1 MLRIPFYLGYA
12 ARNLRRGARWT
23 TFAIFCI
30 AAGVA
35 TVVALRSLGLA
46 IGDSLVDTVRVTN
59 HGDITISRQNPGR
72 SIFPG
77 FTPRSDANAEFTP
90 EQVEAMTSWARE
102 ANAQITFYTRNGGLQ
117 VTALDAVT
125 VGRPQF
131 VNVLLVDPETFPPTG
146 DIRAQDPAG
155 TPLRDLLAGANQI
168 VISRNLADSQGLAV
182 GDTVR
187 VSNTTETFTVT
198 GIVATENEASL
209 TNPIAGFFGFAY
221 LNAAQ
226 AETLQLSSQPN
237 TISLVLPPG
246 MDIAETAANQL
257 RQITRGGYYSL
268 LPEMIERNA
277 QVADIIGRFIVVTGL
292 GALLIGGVGII
303 NTMLVMVG
311 RRTEEI
317 AALKTFGLKGR
328 QIGALFL
335 AEAFLL
341 GVLGS
346 VVGCVLG
353 VLLSIGVN
361 QYGAAFL
368 GQQLPWRIYPE
379 ALLYGI
385 GVGIVITLVFGVLP
399 VLTAIRIR
407 PAIILRPNETH
418 LPGVGVLH
426 AIVALVLVVLVVGAI
441 AGNII
446 GSVVVG
452 IIAVAL
458 TLLILGFLVGVMWL
472 LVWFVSHLPS
482 FGSVDL
488 RLALRNLT
496 ARRVR
501 TATTLLALSAGMF
514 ALSSI
519 TFIGVGT
526 REILQFQMSET
537 LGGNVL
543 VFPALGMF
551 SQTLAQNMLNS
562 QLEGVEGIENNM
574 RLGVYDADLVAV
586 NGQQPV
592 DTESNPFGGSNPSG
606 RFEITVLM
614 RDNSNPA
621 AVESTIVRGRDFTV
635 DDRGQPVIIA
645 SEDWAAA
652 QGADIGSTLTFF
664 VRGEAR
670 DFTVIGLVA
679 ATNFGFGGLYVPPG
693 SDFGRSDIEFNVLK
707 VAPEHLNAV
716 LLKLSENPL
725 VLSLDITFIDGLL
738 KRLIDMFS
746 AIPTVVGLLSLL
758 AAAVAMA
765 NTVSLQ
771 TLERRRQIG
780 VLKAVGL
787 KGRRVLL
794 IMLLENTLIGLLG
807 GLLGIGLSA
816 LLVATMT
823 SVGTGISIPIPRE
836 AMPVAVALI
845 VASVLIAWVATFL
858 SARVAIRERVA
869 NVLRYE

>member
-1 MLRIPFYLGYA
+1 M
-12 ARNLRRGARWT
+12 
-23 TFAIFCI
+23 
-30 AAGVA
+30 
-35 TVVALRSLGLA
+35 
-46 IGDSLVDTVRVTN
+46 
-59 HGDITISRQNPGR
+59 
-72 SIFPG
+72 FPG
-77 FTPRSDANAEFTP
+77 FTPGSDSNSGFGQ
-90 EQVEAMTSWARE
+90 EQVNGVLRWAE
-102 ANAQITFYTRNGGLQ
+102 EHNAQVAFYSRNGGLQ
-117 VTALDAVT
+117 VTAVDAVT

-131 VNVLLVDPETFPPTG
+131 VNVLLIDPATFPPTG
-146 DIRAQDPAG
+146 DIRAVEPAG
-155 TPLRDLLAGANQI
+155 VPLRDVLPGGNEI
-168 VISRNLADSQGLAV
+168 VISRNLADSQNLKL

-187 VSNTTETFTVT
+187 VSNTTENFIVS

-209 TNPIAGFFGFAY
+209 SNPIAGFFGFAY
-221 LNAAQ
+221 LHESQ
-226 AETLQLSSQPN
+226 AETLQLSPLPN

-246 MDIAETAANQL
+246 TDIEQAAVEL
-257 RQITRGGYYSL
+257 RPLSGGGYYSL
-268 LPEMIERNA
+268 LPEMMERNA
-277 QVADIIGRFIVVTGL
+277 MIADVLGRFIVVMGL

-328 QIGALFL
+328 QVGALFL

-346 VVGCVLG
+346 IVGCVLG
-353 VLLSIGVN
+353 IVLSIGVN

-379 ALLYGI
+379 SLLYGI
-385 GVGIVITLVFGVLP
+385 GVGVIVTLVFGVLP

-426 AIVALVLVVLVVGAI
+426 SVFALLLVVFVVGAI
-441 AGNII
+441 AGNIV
-446 GSVVVG
+446 GSIPIG
-452 IIAVAL
+452 IIGVAL
-458 TLLILGFLVGVMWL
+458 TLLVLGILVGILWL
-472 LVWFVSHLPS
+472 LVWLVSHLPS
-482 FGSVDL
+482 FGNVDL

-496 ARRVR
+496 ARRIR

-519 TFIGVGT
+519 TFLGVGT
-526 REILQFQMSET
+526 REILQFQMAET

-543 VFPALGMF
+543 VFPALSLF
-551 SQTLAQNMLNS
+551 SQTLAQGMLDA
-562 QLEGVEGIENNM
+562 QLSGVEGVENNM
-574 RLGVYDADLVAV
+574 RLAVYDAELIAV
-586 NGQQPV
+586 NGQPPL
-592 DTESNPFGGSNPSG
+592 DPEIGNPFQEEEGPGSSG
-606 RFEITVLM
+606 TSLLSQ
-614 RDNSNPA
+614 DNSNPET
-621 AVESTIVRGRDFTV
+621 VVSTIVRGRDFTPE
-635 DDRGQPVIIA
+635 DDGQPVIIVA
-645 SEDWAAA
+645 QDWAEA
-652 QGADIGSTLTFF
+652 QGADVGSTLTFMLPE
-664 VRGEAR
+664 GGR
-670 DFTVIGLVA
+670 DFTVVGIA
-679 ATNFGFGGLYVPPG
+679 AASNGFGFGGLYVPPG
-693 SDFGRSDIEFNVLK
+693 NDFGRSEVEFNVLK
-707 VAPEHLNAV
+707 VAPEHLNQV

-780 VLKAVGL
+780 ILKAVGL

-807 GLLGIGLSA
+807 GVLGIGISA
-816 LLVATMT
+816 LLVAIMT
-823 SVGTGISIPIPRE
+823 SVGIGISIPIPRE
-836 AMPVAVALI
+836 ATPVAVALI
-845 VASVLIAWVATFL
+845 VASVLIAWAATFL